1 MATKDTIVCNKCG
14 KEKKSSDF
22 YISNSDINS
31 HNKKATN
38 CKACMGEV
46 YGNYYIKFRDIKLAI
61 YHFCRKYDICFNQ
74 ATFNAVLSEIASG
87 KKTSPYQIYMTKL
100 NSLGGTNG
108 AGNIYFKS
116 QALSTTE
123 WTELEY
129 YVSTTAR
136 EEVSVTK
143 NGVKKVITPAVQA
156 FPTGAVKFKPMFI
169 INYKTGNGVALVD
182 NQEYRFKS
190 VTKSEK
196 EGKEIE
202 EEYSFTLYK
211 DNDSYIKIVQEYE
224 EERDEVEKYYRYQVV
239 ENGVKVY
246 DYLLDYEKET
256 GHKNET
262 EIKLTLDN
270 RKYKIEEIQKK
281 DGNYLQVQVIETNSL
296 ESRSTYKVLFKKVI
310 SESGVSYEL
319 VG

>member
-1 MATKDTIVCNKCG
+1 MQLQDILHQIDLILLNDSNFEIESQISDKDEYKSKDIVTF
-14 KEKKSSDF
+14 KK
-22 YISNSDINS
+22 YNN
-31 HNKKATN
+31 
-38 CKACMGEV
+38 
-46 YGNYYIKFRDIKLAI
+46 
-61 YHFCRKYDICFNQ
+61 
-74 ATFNAVLSEIASG
+74 
-87 KKTSPYQIYMTKL
+87 
-100 NSLGGTNG
+100 
-108 AGNIYFKS
+108 
-116 QALSTTE
+116 
-123 WTELEY
+123 
-129 YVSTTAR
+129 
-136 EEVSVTK
+136 EEVSYTLYYSEVKEKIKEDIFDDEIETK
-143 NGVKKVITPAVQA
+143 IT
-156 FPTGAVKFKPMFI
+156 I
-169 INYKTGNGVALVD
+169 NGVAVVD

-190 VTKSEK
+190 VTKTEK

-246 DYLLDYEKET
+246 DYLLDYEKEND
-256 GHKNET
+256 HKNET
-262 EIKLTLDN
+262 EIRLTLDN
-270 RKYKIEEIQKK
+270 KKYKIEEIQQK

>member
-1 MATKDTIVCNKCG
+1 M
-14 KEKKSSDF
+14 KKKVLIGS
-22 YISNSDINS
+22 
-31 HNKKATN
+31 
-38 CKACMGEV
+38 
-46 YGNYYIKFRDIKLAI
+46 LA
-61 YHFCRKYDICFNQ
+61 F
-74 ATFNAVLSEIASG
+74 LLASCA
-87 KKTSPYQIYMTKL
+87 SVV
-100 NSLGGTNG
+100 
-108 AGNIYFKS
+108 AGNLENQNEQKRLTREKS
-116 QALSTTE
+116 QLAFDATTSLSMLNRIQKNTRMLRSKTNVPTQE
-123 WTELEY
+123 DILQLQDILHQIDLILLNDSNFEIESQISDRDEY
-129 YVSTTAR
+129 KSKDIVTFKNYNN
-136 EEVSVTK
+136 EEVSYTLYYSEVREKIKEDIFDDEVETK
-143 NGVKKVITPAVQA
+143 VSI
-156 FPTGAVKFKPMFI
+156 
-169 INYKTGNGVALVD
+169 NGVALVD

-190 VTKSEK
+190 VTNTEK

-239 ENGVKVY
+239 ENGVKFY
-246 DYLLDYEKET
+246 DYLLDYEKEN

-262 EIKLTLDN
+262 EIRLTLDN
-270 RKYKIEEIQKK
+270 RKYKIEGIQQK

>member
-108 AGNIYFKS
+108 AGNDFDASDELENVRVFEDIEDNFEVTDEIISFWGKGYTNEDYRTLSMEYENLLSRFECDSYS
-116 QALSTTE
+116 QEMLFYEVAQTRLDIKKKRQQGASVDKELKTLQDLLGSANIKPAQESAASSSEQVTFGTLIKKFENEKPIPEPLEE
-123 WTELEY
+123 WTSEDWIRK
-129 YVSTTAR
+129 YVVVWFLGHLCKMMNIA
-136 EEVSVTK
+136 
-143 NGVKKVITPAVQA
+143 NP
-156 FPTGAVKFKPMFI
+156 
-169 INYKTGNGVALVD
+169 
-182 NQEYRFKS
+182 
-190 VTKSEK
+190 
-196 EGKEIE
+196 
-202 EEYSFTLYK
+202 YK
-211 DNDSYIKIVQEYE
+211 DEYE
-224 EERDEVEKYYRYQVV
+224 EEIGKY
-239 ENGVKVY
+239 
-246 DYLLDYEKET
+246 T
-256 GHKNET
+256 
-262 EIKLTLDN
+262 IKP
-270 RKYKIEEIQKK
+270 
-281 DGNYLQVQVIETNSL
+281 DGED
-296 ESRSTYKVLFKKVI
+296 
-310 SESGVSYEL
+310 
-319 VG
+319 

>member
-1 MATKDTIVCNKCG
+1 M
-14 KEKKSSDF
+14 KKKVLIGS
-22 YISNSDINS
+22 
-31 HNKKATN
+31 
-38 CKACMGEV
+38 
-46 YGNYYIKFRDIKLAI
+46 LA
-61 YHFCRKYDICFNQ
+61 F
-74 ATFNAVLSEIASG
+74 LLASCAG
-87 KKTSPYQIYMTKL
+87 VV
-100 NSLGGTNG
+100 
-108 AGNIYFKS
+108 AGNLENQNEQKRLTREKS
-116 QALSTTE
+116 QLAFDATTSLSMLNHIQKNTRMLRSETNVPTQE
-123 WTELEY
+123 DILQLQDILHQIDLILLNDSNFEIESQISDKDEY
-129 YVSTTAR
+129 KSKDIVTFKNYNN
-136 EEVSVTK
+136 EEVSYTLYYSEVREKIKEDIFDDEVETK
-143 NGVKKVITPAVQA
+143 VSI
-156 FPTGAVKFKPMFI
+156 
-169 INYKTGNGVALVD
+169 NGVALVD

-190 VTKSEK
+190 VTKTEK

-211 DNDSYIKIVQEYE
+211 DNDSYIKIIQEYE

-246 DYLLDYEKET
+246 DYLLDYEKEN

-262 EIKLTLDN
+262 EIRLTLDN
-270 RKYKIEEIQKK
+270 RKYKIEEIQQK